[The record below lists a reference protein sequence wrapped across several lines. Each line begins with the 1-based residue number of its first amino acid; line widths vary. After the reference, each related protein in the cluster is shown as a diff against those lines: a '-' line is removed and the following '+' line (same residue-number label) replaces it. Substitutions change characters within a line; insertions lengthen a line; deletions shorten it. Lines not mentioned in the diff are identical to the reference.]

1 VQGPDEPGD
10 HDPAAIGIRRA
21 ALVAAACALT
31 AATGAAA
38 QAPGRI
44 VALPS
49 PFSPLRPTPPLPGA
63 GTLTETRFPGR
74 LFSSQAVRVSVDGSG
89 TPFRV
94 VDVDR
99 ILIATKG
106 DYSFVVAGPVE
117 NVRPAPGSSAQP
129 GLRTGAV
136 VWQGFSPTRR
146 TLAAEITLSP
156 RAAAS
161 ALPLRVEVGQSV
173 LQLTNTTS
181 ATAKAVDVR
190 LPTLGVARIL
200 DAARGELATDLERRR
215 AGPKRARDR
224 VRASSRA
231 RKCPLFRWA
240 VSPHRGGRRTPAVP
254 SPRTGRAKGT
264 RPLCLGS
271 EAGHRPAAAERTDL
285 GRRGPVGPAAE
296 RPNTDPPC
304 RQPPARGR
312 ARRPV
317 SGASRESGRERPLA
331 NLVPLPARESATSGR
346 CRRHERRS
354 RLDRS
359 ARDRPRS
366 RGRNRGR
373 AGALGPLMRRG
384 PPRGGPL
391 SSTVS
396 RSYLPRF
403 ICQKPCECVAAM
415 SMGLHRPP
423 PLQVGSREDGWIARC
438 MTS

>member
-1 VQGPDEPGD
+1 MQGPDEPGD

-99 ILIATKG
+99 ILIARKG

-136 VWQGFSPTRR
+136 VWQGFSPARR
-146 TLAAEITLSP
+146 TLDAEITLSP

-161 ALPLRVEVGQSV
+161 ALPLRVQVGQSV

-200 DAARGELATDLERRR
+200 DAARGELATGTAAPAPILSAAEPVRHLPVT
-215 AGPKRARDR
+215 AYVPVR
-224 VRASSRA
+224 VRGSVRFS
-231 RKCPLFRWA
+231 
-240 VSPHRGGRRTPAVP
+240 GGRSRRIAAVV
-254 SPRTGRAKGT
+254 GR
-264 RPLCLGS
+264 RPFRVHGPGELKALDLS
-271 EAGHRPAAAERTDL
+271 VSVPKPAAVL
-285 GRRGPVGPAAE
+285 
-296 RPNTDPPC
+296 
-304 RQPPARGR
+304 QPPGARTWVGAARSGR
-312 ARRPV
+312 LPSGRTLTRLAVNLLLEAALAVQFQELLANPDA
-317 SGASRESGRERPLA
+317 SGASRTSYRYLLANRPQAVDAADTSGGRDWIAPLA
-331 NLVPLPARESATSGR
+331 IGLGLAAAAVGGLVLWAHS
-346 CRRHERRS
+346 
-354 RLDRS
+354 
-359 ARDRPRS
+359 
-366 RGRNRGR
+366 
-373 AGALGPLMRRG
+373 
-384 PPRGGPL
+384 
-391 SSTVS
+391 
-396 RSYLPRF
+396 
-403 ICQKPCECVAAM
+403 
-415 SMGLHRPP
+415 
-423 PLQVGSREDGWIARC
+423 
-438 MTS
+438 